1 MLVRHSFVLQ
11 MMSAVLTKQKKFS
24 LQKKMLE
31 LKVNLMKVQDVF
43 ICKEE
48 YFRNL
53 LSLVINYLLT

>member
-43 ICKEE
+43 IYKEE